1 MVVGEAEAQTLEQ
14 VSCAPLQTRGGAG
27 EGTCPYTIRVVEGAI
42 NVEAPS
48 GIEPELP
55 V

>member
-1 MVVGEAEAQTLEQ
+1 MEIVTPGVRRNAASQDLEKQ
-14 VSCAPLQTRGGAG
+14 S
-27 EGTCPYTIRVVEGAI
+27 AI
-42 NVEAPS
+42 CLEVEAPS